1 MANPNRVRALIGSF
15 AANPVGFNA
24 GDGAGYRFV
33 ANAVRTLDAANPQVA
48 ARLLGAFRS
57 WRQMEPV
64 RQAHMRAA
72 LEEVAGTEG
81 LSRDVYEIATRT
93 LA

>member
-1 MANPNRVRALIGSF
+1 
-15 AANPVGFNA
+15 
-24 GDGAGYRFV
+24 V
-33 ANAVRTLDAANPQVA
+33 ADAVRTLDAANPQVA
-48 ARLLGAFRS
+48 ARLLGAFKS
-57 WRQMEPV
+57 WRQMEPG

-72 LEEVAGTEG
+72 LEQIAGVDG